1 MRVQEAMPDST
12 LFGPTGANPEDINQG
27 SLGNCWIMAGASA
40 VAEVPGRIERI
51 FLNNN
56 NALSKTGI
64 YGVNIYALGVP
75 YTILIDDY
83 LPVKEFNDNLF
94 FGKAGKDDAEIG
106 GHDRDVEEGHGLD
119 EQHAHARPLKNGLGD
134 QRKRN

>member
-27 SLGNCWIMAGASA
+27 SLGNCWVMAGASA

-83 LPVKEFNDNLF
+83 LPVKDFNDNLF
-94 FGKAGKDDAEIG
+94 FGKAGKDDSVWGALLEKAFAKL
-106 GHDRDVEEGHGLD
+106 HG
-119 EQHAHARPLKNGLGD
+119 NY
-134 QRKRN
+134 